1 MSSGSQ
7 ELFNPAAP
15 LSAVTLSS
23 KVFMQAVEHAPV
35 AISITDLKANIL
47 YANRMFSEITGYTE
61 DEVIG
66 KNESMLSNRTTPRL
80 VYQALW
86 GRLAQKKPW
95 SGVLINRRKDNTLY
109 LAELTVAPVLNEK
122 GDTVHFIGMHRDCTE
137 VHKLAQRVNNQKQ
150 TIEAMLNAAPEAMVL
165 IDAQQQVVLSNTSF
179 NRLSET
185 LTGNDQNAIQN
196 NDQNTVMKLL
206 IDSLG
211 EKFHRLQKK
220 GEVFNKQEILF
231 DVGGIQP
238 CCLSCHG
245 MLIRLEEECAD
256 FFFSPPEKYYV
267 LLVFDDISEL
277 RQREQDSHLNALKA
291 FMAEEAMVDGMR
303 ETYGAAI
310 HQLQGPVNLIGAAI
324 KLLEMRLGH
333 LAETEPALVAIKDA
347 YHAGMQ
353 TLEQLST
360 SMPVRLEETRRSVN
374 INQLLREVIA
384 LSTKELL
391 ANGITVEWKPAVKLP
406 ALMGREG
413 RLRSMLKQLL
423 DNAIEAMSARHIKTR
438 ELLII
443 TEAKTNQF
451 VRITFCDS
459 GPGIPVELMY
469 KVFEPLFST
478 KAAHKSGRGMGLSMV
493 QDIVTEHAG
502 TVHIDSHY
510 KHGCKI
516 IVEIPFS
523 YGIC

>member
-7 ELFNPAAP
+7 ELLNPTEP

-23 KVFMQAVEHAPV
+23 KVFMQAVEHAPI

-95 SGVLINRRKDNTLY
+95 SGVLVNRRKDSSLY

-122 GDTVHFIGMHRDCTE
+122 GETVHFIGMHRDCTE
-137 VHKLAQRVNNQKQ
+137 IHRLAQRVNNQKQ
-150 TIEAMLNAAPEAMVL
+150 TIEAMLNAAPEAMAL
-165 IDAQQQVVLSNTSF
+165 IDAQQQIVLSNTSF
-179 NRLSET
+179 NRLSEM
-185 LTGNDQNAIQN
+185 LAN
-196 NDQNTVMKLL
+196 NDPNTAIKLL

-211 EKFHRLQKK
+211 EKFHRLQKT
-220 GEVFNKQEILF
+220 GEAFNKQEILF
-231 DVGGIQP
+231 DVSGIQP

-256 FFFSPPEKYYV
+256 YFFSPPEKNYV

-291 FMAEEAMVDGMR
+291 FMTEEVMVDGMR
-303 ETYGAAI
+303 ETYSAAI

-324 KLLEMRLGH
+324 KLLEIRLGQSD
-333 LAETEPALVAIKDA
+333 ETDPALLAIKEA
-347 YHAGMQ
+347 YQTGMQ
-353 TLEQLST
+353 TLEQLSA
-360 SMPVRLEETRRSVN
+360 SMPLRIEETRRPVN
-374 INQLLREVIA
+374 INQLLREVIM

-391 ANGITVEWKPAVKLP
+391 ANGITVEWKPALKLP

-438 ELLII
+438 DLFII
-443 TEAKTNQF
+443 TEAKPNQF
-451 VRITFCDS
+451 VRIIFCDS
-459 GPGIPVELMY
+459 GPGIPAELMY

-478 KAAHKSGRGMGLSMV
+478 KAAHKSGRGMGLSMA

-502 TVHIDSHY
+502 TVHIDPHY
-510 KHGCKI
+510 KQGCKI

-523 YGIC
+523 YGVC